1 MSFVHLH
8 THSQYSLLDGAN
20 RLDSLARTAGEM
32 GMGALALTDH
42 GNLFGAVEFY
52 ETARKAGIKPILGM
66 EAYLAPGDRRDRG
79 GRGGNY
85 FHLVLLAENLT
96 GWRNLVALSSI
107 GYLEGFYYKPRID
120 HQTLAA
126 HCDGLIGLSACLKG
140 EVATF
145 LDRERYETARECA
158 VRMARVFGEDRFF
171 LELQDHG
178 IPQQSS
184 VNAGV
189 VELAAELGLPLVV
202 TNDVHYET
210 RSDASSHDVLL
221 CIQTGKLVDQT
232 DRMRF
237 HSDEFY
243 FKSPQEMAAAFPDRS
258 EALANT
264 GWIAERCEV
273 ELDFDTPHLPAFP
286 LPPAHDSLED
296 LLEAEARAGL
306 VRRYDPVPEAARE
319 RLDYELE
326 VIRKTGYAGYFL
338 IVADFIRY
346 ARDHGIAVGPG
357 RGSAAGS
364 LVAYSLG
371 ITNLDPLRY
380 GLLFERFLNPERISM
395 PDIDID
401 FRDDRRGEI
410 IDYVKQKYG
419 DQSVAQ
425 IITFGTMKSKAAVR
439 DVGRVLQLPLA
450 EADRLAKLIPNAPG
464 SPQPVRIEEAIE
476 QVPEIA
482 EAYRSSDRTR
492 RLLDDARKLQGLA
505 RHASV
510 HAAGVVIAPGR
521 LVDHVPL
528 YRSEK
533 GELTTQW
540 DMTSVEKVG
549 LLKIDFLGLKTLTVI
564 AHAVEAIVASG
575 GEAIDIDR
583 VPLDDPAPF
592 RLLSEGRTEGVFQF
606 ESSLATDICQRM
618 HPDRFEDLIAI
629 NALIRPGPLDTGMTE
644 SYIRRKR
651 GEERIDAYHPDL
663 EELLGDTYGVIV
675 YQEQVMQIANRLAGF
690 SLAEADVLRK
700 AMGKKIQSLIEEQ
713 LGRFRSG
720 ALERGVPAAV
730 VERLSKDIVTFG
742 RYGFNKSHSAAYAL
756 LSYQTAWLKAHHPEA
771 FMAALLTSEMGNSDK
786 VVRYIDACR
795 RMGIEILT
803 PDVNESGWSFTTV
816 EGGIRFGLGAVKN
829 VGRGAV
835 ESILAARERHGR
847 FGNLFELGER
857 IDLRQSNKRVLESL
871 IAAGACDGL
880 EGHRAQQIAVLDLA
894 IAYGQRKADE
904 RERGQ
909 FTLFSG
915 APENTSRSLPPLPD
929 IDPWQPGDRLRQEKE
944 VLGFYISGHPLDK
957 VRAQLAAFARATAVE
972 VAAAPTGSDVCFGGV
987 VTAVQ
992 GKRDRRGEEM
1002 AFFTLEDYSGTVEAI
1017 AFSSVYEV
1025 ARPLIHSDTPLLV
1038 HGRVDRRDEEPGK
1051 VIVASVVPLAEAALS
1066 GDHRLEVRVPR
1077 EKCDAETLAAIRS
1090 LLLQNSGSM
1099 PVRMTIDT
1107 GASVAELATG
1117 LAVALS
1123 DALLE
1128 TLGSL
1133 LGEGSVRLA
1142 EANGSGRRA
1151 PAGGNGGA
1159 AARSG
1164 PGRAPAW
1171 AARDR
1176 RR

>member
-20 RLDSLARTAGEM
+20 RFDSLVRTAGEM

-85 FHLVLLAENLT
+85 FHLVLLAENVS
-96 GWRNLVALSSI
+96 GWRNLIALSSI

-120 HQTLAA
+120 HETLAA
-126 HCDGLIGLSACLKG
+126 HSGGLIALSACLKG

-145 LDRERYETARECA
+145 LDHERYETARECA
-158 VRMARVFGEDRFF
+158 VRMARVFGDGRFF

-243 FKSPQEMAAAFPDRS
+243 FKSPQEMAAAFPDRA

-296 LLEAEARAGL
+296 HLEAEARAGL
-306 VRRYDPVPEAARE
+306 ARRYDPVPEAARE

-326 VIRKTGYAGYFL
+326 VIRNTGYAGYFL

-346 ARDHGIAVGPG
+346 ARDNGIAVGPG

-564 AHAVEAIVASG
+564 ADAVEAIVASG

-583 VPLDDPAPF
+583 IPLDDPAPF

-720 ALERGVPAAV
+720 ALERGVPGPV

-756 LSYQTAWLKAHHPEA
+756 LSYQTAWLKARHPGP

-795 RMGIEILT
+795 RMGIEILS

-835 ESILAARERHGR
+835 ESILSARERHGR
-847 FGNLFELGER
+847 FANLFELAER

-1002 AFFTLEDYSGTVEAI
+1002 AFFTMEDYSGTVEAI

-1025 ARPLIHSDTPLLV
+1025 ARSLIHSDTPLLV

-1051 VIVASVVPLAEAALS
+1051 VIVASVVPLAEAALA

-1077 EKCDAETLAAIRS
+1077 EKCDPETLAAIRA

-1123 DALLE
+1123 DSLLE
-1128 TLGSL
+1128 TLATL

-1142 EANGSGRRA
+1142 EANGSPRRP
-1151 PAGGNGGA
+1151 PAGGNGGG

-1171 AARDR
+1171 ASRDR

>member
-1 MSFVHLH
+1 
-8 THSQYSLLDGAN
+8 LDGAN
-20 RLDSLARTAGEM
+20 RIDSIVRAAGEM

-52 ETARKAGIKPILGM
+52 ETARKAGIKPILGI
-66 EAYLAPGDRRDRG
+66 EAYLALGDRRDRS

-85 FHLVLLAENLT
+85 FHLVLLAENEA
-96 GWRNLVALSSI
+96 GWRNLIRLSSI

-120 HQTLAA
+120 HEVLAA
-126 HCDGLIGLSACLKG
+126 HAEGLIALSACLKG

-145 LDRERYETARECA
+145 LDRERYDTARDCA
-158 VRMARVFGEDRFF
+158 TRMARVFGDDRFF

-178 IPQQSS
+178 IPQQQS
-184 VNAGV
+184 VNAGIL
-189 VELAAELGLPLVV
+189 ELAAELGLPLVV
-202 TNDVHYET
+202 TNDVHYEA
-210 RSDASSHDVLL
+210 RADASSHDVLL
-221 CIQTGKLVDQT
+221 CIQTGKLVDQA

-243 FKSPQEMAAAFPDRS
+243 FKSEQEMEAVFPDQL

-264 GWIAERCEV
+264 AWIAGRCEV
-273 ELDFDTPHLPAFP
+273 ELDFDTPHLPVFP
-286 LPPAHDSLED
+286 LPPAHASLED

-306 VRRYDPVPEAARE
+306 ARRYSPVPDAARE
-319 RLDYELE
+319 RLDYEIE

-346 ARDHGIAVGPG
+346 ARENGIAVGPG

-364 LVAYSLG
+364 LVAYCLG
-371 ITNLDPLRY
+371 ITKLDPLRY

-410 IDYVKQKYG
+410 IEYVKAKYG

-439 DVGRVLQLPLA
+439 DVGRVLQVPLA
-450 EADRLAKLIPNAPG
+450 ETDRLAKLIPNAPG
-464 SPQPVRIEEAIE
+464 SPQPVRIEEAID

-510 HAAGVVIAPGR
+510 HAAGVVIAPDH
-521 LVDHVPL
+521 LVEHVPL

-540 DMTSVEKVG
+540 DMTSVERVG

-564 AHAVEAIVASG
+564 DDTVAAIAASG
-575 GEAIDIDR
+575 GERIDIDR
-583 VPLDDPAPF
+583 IPLDDPAPF
-592 RLLSEGRTEGVFQF
+592 QLLSQGRNEGVFQF
-606 ESSLATDICQRM
+606 ESSMASDICQRM

-629 NALIRPGPLDTGMTE
+629 NALIRPGPLDCGMTE
-644 SYIRRKR
+644 SYVRRKR
-651 GEERIDAYHPDL
+651 GEEPVDFYHPDL
-663 EELLGDTYGVIV
+663 EEILADTYGVIT

-713 LGRFRSG
+713 LERLRSG
-720 ALERGVPAAV
+720 ALERGYRRDV
-730 VERLSKDIVTFG
+730 VERLAKDIVTFG

-756 LSYQTAWLKAHHPEA
+756 LSYQTAWLKAHHPGP

-795 RMGIEILT
+795 RMGIEILS

-816 EGGIRFGLGAVKN
+816 PRGIRFGLGAIKN

-847 FGNLFELGER
+847 FANLFELAER
-857 IDLRQSNKRVLESL
+857 VDLRQSNKRVLESL
-871 IAAGACDGL
+871 VAAGACDGL
-880 EGHRAQQIAVLDLA
+880 NGHRAQQIAVLDLA
-894 IAYGQRKADE
+894 VAYGQRKADE

-915 APENTSRSLPPLPD
+915 APENTSQTLPPLPD
-929 IDPWQPGDRLRQEKE
+929 IDPWQPADRLRQEKE

-957 VRAQLAAFARATAVE
+957 VRAQLAAFARETAAE
-972 VAAAPTGSDVCFGGV
+972 VAVAPTGSDVCLGGV

-992 GKRDRRGEEM
+992 GKRDRRGAEI

-1017 AFSSVYEV
+1017 AFSTVYEA
-1025 ARPLIHSDTPLLV
+1025 ARALILSDTPLLV

-1051 VIVASVVPLAEAALS
+1051 VIVSSVVPLAEAALS
-1066 GDHRLEVRVPR
+1066 GNHRLEVRVPR
-1077 EKCDAETLAAIRS
+1077 AKCDGDTLAAIRG
-1090 LLLQNSGSM
+1090 LMIQHSGSM
-1099 PVRMTIDT
+1099 PVRLTVDT
-1107 GASVAELATG
+1107 GTSVAELATG

-1123 DALLE
+1123 DSLLE
-1128 TLGSL
+1128 TLNEL
-1133 LGEGSVRLA
+1133 LGEGSVRLC
-1142 EANGSGRRA
+1142 EANGSGRR
-1151 PAGGNGGA
+1151 PAGGTNGGA
-1159 AARSG
+1159 T
-1164 PGRAPAW
+1164 
-1171 AARDR
+1171 R